1 MTHFSY
7 NDSDLSTDLNKV
19 RRLIGDVS
27 STAGL
32 FSDEE
37 IEFYIA
43 EEANIYGA
51 ASVACESLQAKFAGG
66 VSKTVGKLSIEL
78 QQRVA
83 HYKDLAETYKAKS
96 KMKGGIQLFAGGL
109 SISQKEAINSN
120 TDRVDPSFFRDMHD
134 FPGTALS
141 EDGST

>member
-7 NDSDLSTDLNKV
+7 NDSDLSTELNQV
-19 RRLIGDVS
+19 RRLIGDVN
-27 STAGL
+27 STGVI

-37 IEFYIA
+37 IGFYIDQ
-43 EEANIYGA
+43 EANIYGA

-78 QQRVA
+78 QQRVT

-109 SISQKEAINSN
+109 SISQKEAERSN
-120 TDRVDPSFFRDMHD
+120 TDRVDPSFRRDFMD
-134 FPGTALS
+134 LPGTGLG
-141 EDGST
+141 DTST

>member
-7 NDSDLSTDLNKV
+7 NDSDLSTELNQV
-19 RRLIGDVS
+19 RRLIGDVN
-27 STAGL
+27 STGVL

-37 IEFYIA
+37 IGFYIDQ
-43 EEANIYGA
+43 EANIYGA

-78 QQRVA
+78 QQRVT

-109 SISQKEAINSN
+109 SISQKEAERSN
-120 TDRVDPSFFRDMHD
+120 TDRVDPSFRRDFMD
-134 FPGTALS
+134 LPGTGLG
-141 EDGST
+141 DTST